1 VTPDLPHEIAIHLTG
16 GPVESIEPLR
26 GGGNNRLFRVV
37 RGGTPVALKLYAGDA
52 DQRRERFERE
62 FGGLTFLWRRGER
75 RIAEPLAADPD
86 ARAALYGW
94 LAGTAA
100 PTAGADEVAAMAAF
114 ARSLHV
120 AAGDPAA
127 RSLPDAREAVLS
139 SRALQAQLLARIARL
154 RAVESEHPELS
165 ALLTDI
171 ERATVALPDD
181 PAPLPRAVQ
190 TLSPSDFGTHN
201 ALRTAGGLAFIDFE
215 YFGWDDPVKLVAD
228 VVWHPGM
235 NLTPALRQKF
245 FMSAVDTYEVDH
257 EFTARFE
264 RHAAVYGLRW
274 ALIVLNEFLPEVWQ
288 RRVAAGMPDDA
299 RAVRARQCA
308 KAVALVDRARRG
320 AVLA

>member
-165 ALLTDI
+165 ALLTDRLRHPQ
-171 ERATVALPDD
+171 RA
-181 PAPLPRAVQ
+181 
-190 TLSPSDFGTHN
+190 SDGGRLGVHR
-201 ALRTAGGLAFIDFE
+201 LR
-215 YFGWDDPVKLVAD
+215 V
-228 VVWHPGM
+228 
-235 NLTPALRQKF
+235 LRLGR
-245 FMSAVDTYEVDH
+245 SGE
-257 EFTARFE
+257 AR
-264 RHAAVYGLRW
+264 RR
-274 ALIVLNEFLPEVWQ
+274 
-288 RRVAAGMPDDA
+288 RRVAPGHEPHACLA
-299 RAVRARQCA
+299 TKVFHVRGRY
-308 KAVALVDRARRG
+308 V
-320 AVLA
+320 